1 MCIRQLNGDVTDA
14 GQATSK
20 GNGRLGHFH
29 LVSRRSFYF
38 PPFSMTSSLLPP
50 VFHLLLLLPKSSWRT
65 PTFREEPCPR
75 HYSSSSTLSLEK
87 KNSFSLP
94 LRSAIERQESTGI
107 WLNRG
112 PDWSVLTSSWHRL
125 RLISY
130 LPVKHGTHT
139 HVSVWLLTGRL
150 WRRFLVRRL
159 AHLNVSGQQPSQRVC
174 HGTTRWLYSS
184 LLHPE

>member
-1 MCIRQLNGDVTDA
+1 MDDA
-14 GQATSK
+14 AIFISFQDDLFIFPLFLWPLLCC
-20 GNGRLGHFH
+20 RRFFIYYCFCQ
-29 LVSRRSFYF
+29 SRREGPQLFVRN
-38 PPFSMTSSLLPP
+38 PAHAIILPAA
-50 VFHLLLLLPKSSWRT
+50 
-65 PTFREEPCPR
+65 
-75 HYSSSSTLSLEK
+75 LSLSK

>member
-1 MCIRQLNGDVTDA
+1 MPVLTLSKKKKEKSVTKEPEKKGKKKKVSRESVCIRQLNGDVTDA

-87 KNSFSLP
+87 KIVFLSLY
-94 LRSAIERQESTGI
+94 
-107 WLNRG
+107 
-112 PDWSVLTSSWHRL
+112 DRL
-125 RLISY
+125 SNA
-130 LPVKHGTHT
+130 K
-139 HVSVWLLTGRL
+139 
-150 WRRFLVRRL
+150 
-159 AHLNVSGQQPSQRVC
+159 SQRAFDWIEGQIGAC
-174 HGTTRWLYSS
+174 
-184 LLHPE
+184 